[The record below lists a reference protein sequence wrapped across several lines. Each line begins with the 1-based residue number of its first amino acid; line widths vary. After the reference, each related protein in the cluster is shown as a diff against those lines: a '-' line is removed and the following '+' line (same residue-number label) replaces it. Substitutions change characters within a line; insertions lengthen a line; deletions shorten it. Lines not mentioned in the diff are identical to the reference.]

1 MKGGIGERLAVSV
14 IAPQGPSLRPGVEVQ
29 PGNLHLCP
37 AVCPRKIPLFV
48 EDYGVSPEP
57 PCDSYLVPG
66 VRWDSVLAIV
76 VEFVFGLPFR
86 ELIVWHQYDNT
97 LQTSTT

>member
-1 MKGGIGERLAVSV
+1 
-14 IAPQGPSLRPGVEVQ
+14 
-29 PGNLHLCP
+29 
-37 AVCPRKIPLFV
+37 
-48 EDYGVSPEP
+48 
-57 PCDSYLVPG
+57 LVPG